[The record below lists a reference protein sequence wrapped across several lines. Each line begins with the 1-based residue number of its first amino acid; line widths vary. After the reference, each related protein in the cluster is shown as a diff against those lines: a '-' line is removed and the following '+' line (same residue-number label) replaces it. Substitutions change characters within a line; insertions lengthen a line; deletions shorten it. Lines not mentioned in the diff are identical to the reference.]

1 MPITLGVPRASA
13 DDETRVAL
21 TPEVVQQLVDAHGVA
36 VEIAADAGSEAHHSD
51 ADYEAAGATIV
62 DDDKAFA
69 ADVVLV
75 LAPPS
80 PERRAALT
88 ERQTMLGLLQPLDEP
103 EALGDIADKGAT
115 ALAME
120 LVPRISRAQSMDV
133 LSAMSSLAGY
143 RSALEAALKLPKFFP
158 LMSTA
163 AGTIRPASVLV
174 IGAGVAGLQAIATA
188 KRLGAKVRGYD
199 IRDATREEIESLGA
213 SFVELELDT
222 SLSQDDEGYAKE
234 LEKAKQERQPELLR
248 PHIAKSDVVITT
260 ALIPGRPA
268 PLVINEA
275 AVEDMA
281 SGSVV
286 VDLAA
291 PNGGNCAL
299 TEPGTTVTRHDVHVM
314 GPTNLPAT
322 MPVHA
327 SELFANTVRTLLDT
341 LLADGQL
348 ALDFDDEV
356 IDALCAVH
364 QGTIRNERVRTMLDR
379 PASASS

>member
-1 MPITLGVPRASA
+1 MPATLGVPRAA
-13 DDETRVAL
+13 ATDETRAALIPDVVERLQDTHDVQIRVAS
-21 TPEVVQQLVDAHGVA
+21 GVG
-36 VEIAADAGSEAHHSD
+36 ADAYHTDDE
-51 ADYEAAGATIV
+51 YEAAGATV
-62 DDDKAFA
+62 VNDDDAWA
-69 ADVVLV
+69 ANIVLT
-75 LAPPS
+75 LAPPP
-80 PERRAALT
+80 PERRAALSS
-88 ERQTMLGLLQPLDEP
+88 EQTVLGLLSPLDTP
-103 EALGDIADKGAT
+103 EALADIAQQGAT
-115 ALAME
+115 ALPME

-143 RSALEAALKLPKFFP
+143 RAALEAALRLPKFFP

-174 IGAGVAGLQAIATA
+174 VGAGVAGLQAIATA

-213 SFVELELDT
+213 SFVKLELDT
-222 SLSQDDEGYAKE
+222 SLSEGDDGYAKE
-234 LEKAKQERQPELLR
+234 LEQAKQERQPELLR
-248 PHIAKSDVVITT
+248 PHVAKSDVVITT

-268 PLVINEA
+268 PLVINEG

-281 SGSVV
+281 PGSVI

-299 TEPGTTVTRHDVHVM
+299 TEPGTTVTRHNVHLM

-327 SELFANTVRTLLDT
+327 SELFANTVRALLDYLLDDDGT
-341 LLADGQL
+341 LAF
-348 ALDFDDEV
+348 DFDDEV
-356 IDALCAVH
+356 MDAMCAVH
-364 QGTIRNERVRTMLDR
+364 HGTIRNERVRSLLD
-379 PASASS
+379 ASTA

>member
-1 MPITLGVPRASA
+1 MAYTLGLPRAFA
-13 DDETRVAL
+13 DDETRAAL
-21 TPEVVQQLVDAHGVA
+21 TPTVVQHLINTHGLA
-36 VEIAADAGSEAHHSD
+36 IHIASGAGSAAHHTDS
-51 ADYEAAGATIV
+51 AYESAGATIV
-62 DDDKAFA
+62 DDDEAYA
-69 ADVVLV
+69 ADLV
-75 LAPPS
+75 LTLAAPP
-80 PERRAALT
+80 PKRRAAFT
-88 ERQTMLGLLQPLDEP
+88 ESQTVLGLLSPLDDP
-103 EALGDIADKGAT
+103 EALGDLAEQGAT
-115 ALAME
+115 ALPME

-143 RSALEAALKLPKFFP
+143 RATLEAALRLPKFFP

-163 AGTIRPASVLV
+163 AGTIRPARVLV
-174 IGAGVAGLQAIATA
+174 VGAGVAGLQAIATA

-222 SLSQDDEGYAKE
+222 SLSEGDDGYARE
-234 LEKAKQERQPELLR
+234 LEQAKQERQPELLR
-248 PHIAKSDVVITT
+248 PHIAASDVVITT

-281 SGSVV
+281 PGSVI

-299 TEPGTTVTRHDVHVM
+299 TEPGSTVTKHNVHIM
-314 GPTNLPAT
+314 GPTNLPAS

-327 SELFANTVRTLLDT
+327 SELFANTVRALLDYLLDEEGT
-341 LLADGQL
+341 LT
-348 ALDFDDEV
+348 LDFDDDI
-356 IDALCAVH
+356 IDAMCAVH
-364 QGTIRNERVRTMLDR
+364 EGTIRNERVRSLLSDSKD
-379 PASASS
+379 A

>member
-1 MPITLGVPRASA
+1 MPASLGVPRAA
-13 DDETRVAL
+13 AIDETRAAL
-21 TPEVVQQLVDAHGVA
+21 TPDVVKRLRDTHAVDVRVASGVGT
-36 VEIAADAGSEAHHSD
+36 DAYHTDS
-51 ADYEAAGATIV
+51 DYEAAGASIV
-62 DDDKAFA
+62 SDDDAWG
-69 ADVVLV
+69 ADIVLT

-80 PERRAALT
+80 PERCAALSG
-88 ERQTMLGLLQPLDEP
+88 EQAVLGLLQPLDAP
-103 EALGDIADKGAT
+103 QGLANIAKQGAT
-115 ALAME
+115 ALPME

-143 RSALEAALKLPKFFP
+143 RAALEAALRLPKFFP

-174 IGAGVAGLQAIATA
+174 VGAGVAGLQAIATA

-222 SLSQDDEGYAKE
+222 SLSEGDDGYAKE
-234 LEKAKQERQPELLR
+234 LEQAKQERQPELLR

-275 AVEDMA
+275 AVKDMA
-281 SGSVV
+281 PGSVV

-299 TEPGTTVTRHDVHVM
+299 TEPGETVTRHDVHIM

-327 SELFANTVRTLLDT
+327 SELFANTVRALLDY
-341 LLADGQL
+341 LLDDDGTL
-348 ALDFDDEV
+348 ALDLDDEV
-356 IDALCAVH
+356 ADAMCAVH
-364 QGTIRNERVRTMLDR
+364 NGAIRNERVRGLVDT
-379 PASASS
+379 SAA

>member
-1 MPITLGVPRASA
+1 MSCTIGVPRPFA
-13 DDETRVAL
+13 DDETRAAL
-21 TPEVVQQLVDAHGVA
+21 TPQVVEQLVDAHGVEVIVA
-36 VEIAADAGSEAHHSD
+36 SGLGSHAHYSDDAYAS
-51 ADYEAAGATIV
+51 AGATV
-62 DDDKAFA
+62 GDDDKAFA
-69 ADVVLV
+69 ADLVLV
-75 LAPPS
+75 LSPPL
-80 PERRAALT
+80 PERR
-88 ERQTMLGLLQPLDEP
+88 RRIGSDQTILGLLQPLDSP
-103 EALGDIADKGAT
+103 DALGDIADQGAT
-115 ALAME
+115 ALPME

-143 RSALEAALKLPKFFP
+143 RATLEAALRLPKFFP

-174 IGAGVAGLQAIATA
+174 VGAGVAGLQAIATA

-222 SLSQDDEGYAKE
+222 SLSEGDDGYAKE
-234 LEKAKQERQPELLR
+234 LEQAKQERQPELLR

-281 SGSVV
+281 PGSVI

-299 TEPGTTVTRHDVHVM
+299 TEPGTTVTKHSVHIM

-327 SELFANTVRTLLDT
+327 SDLFANTVRALLDY
-341 LLADGQL
+341 LLNEEGGL

-356 IDALCAVH
+356 TDAMCAVY
-364 QGTIRNERVRTMLDR
+364 QGTIRNERVRTMLSDS
-379 PASASS
+379 PDA